1 MKKVRYMHRID
12 VHGTERLPRFKDAN
26 VDTDFVKMYESVIAT
41 LLRLPDCPANLITYL
56 SHKMTEENVVHH
68 NKFTRENF
76 NKFIYK
82 LWYDQYKEDGVANPH
97 EKATARQYSD
107 HTIKKAFST
116 LTDKG
121 LLIPQTRGMFVV
133 NPEYFFKK
141 SDKARLEKIKVV
153 LEMKSGVR
161 DVNMRIIG
169 E

>member
-1 MKKVRYMHRID
+1 MKTVRYIHKID
-12 VHGTERLPRFKDAN
+12 VYGNERLPRFRDAKI
-26 VDTDFVKMYESVIAT
+26 DTEFVKMYESVITT

-68 NKFTRENF
+68 NKFTRESF

-82 LWYDQYKEDGVANPH
+82 LWYDEYKQNGVENAH
-97 EKATARQYSD
+97 EEATAKQYSD
-107 HTIKKAFST
+107 HTIKKAFSV

-141 SDKARLEKIKVV
+141 SDKDRLDKIKVV

-161 DVNMRIIG
+161 DVNMQIIG